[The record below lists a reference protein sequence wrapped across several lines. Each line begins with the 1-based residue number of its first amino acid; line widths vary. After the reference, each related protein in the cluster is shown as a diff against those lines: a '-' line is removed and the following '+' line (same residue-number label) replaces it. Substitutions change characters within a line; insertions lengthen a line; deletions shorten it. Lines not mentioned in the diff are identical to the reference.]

1 VRSVFLGSIAQRNQN
16 KSSLLQVNFGEKKK
30 NPFQNFLQW
39 KKLLK
44 GEAFKIKILKKIS

>member
-1 VRSVFLGSIAQRNQN
+1 VRSVFLGSIAQRNQK
-16 KSSLLQVNFGEKKK
+16 KSSLIQVNFGKKKK